1 MPANSYLIP
10 KIEAPFNTEV
20 TLPGSKSIALRQL
33 AISALCTGTTELHG
47 IPVCDD
53 TAAMLDCLSTLGC
66 SVLQQGTEVRLTGPM
81 DLTTDVELNAR
92 MSGASTRL
100 LLGLAALRTGTT
112 RIDGHE
118 SLRVRTNAPLLE
130 VLAQYGC
137 VVESPRGGL
146 PATIRGPMQ
155 PAATLEIDGSIS
167 SQYITALAIVAPH
180 LPTLQEIQITGNLVS
195 RPYLDITR
203 NEMAKRGVQL
213 DWAGPQ
219 TLSIGPQRYTTG
231 TIQVEGDATAA
242 SYFSALATLHGSTI
256 TLTNLRD
263 DSAQGDYGFCHLM
276 EKLGADVRC
285 DATGTRIRGPQQI
298 RTLPPQDLTAMPDAA
313 LTLIA
318 MAPMIPGDTEI
329 SGLSTLHHKE
339 CDRLECSARE
349 LAAMGV
355 NVETTADSIR
365 VAAAPLA
372 ALQAHQLSTYHD
384 HRMAM
389 AFSTVGSVT
398 GELTVDDKQ
407 VVDKTYPT
415 YWDAYEGLLR

>member
-1 MPANSYLIP
+1 
-10 KIEAPFNTEV
+10 
-20 TLPGSKSIALRQL
+20 
-33 AISALCTGTTELHG
+33 
-47 IPVCDD
+47 
-53 TAAMLDCLSTLGC
+53 
-66 SVLQQGTEVRLTGPM
+66 
-81 DLTTDVELNAR
+81 
-92 MSGASTRL
+92 
-100 LLGLAALRTGTT
+100 
-112 RIDGHE
+112 
-118 SLRVRTNAPLLE
+118 
-130 VLAQYGC
+130 
-137 VVESPRGGL
+137 
-146 PATIRGPMQ
+146 
-155 PAATLEIDGSIS
+155 
-167 SQYITALAIVAPH
+167 
-180 LPTLQEIQITGNLVS
+180 
-195 RPYLDITR
+195 
-203 NEMAKRGVQL
+203 
-213 DWAGPQ
+213 
-219 TLSIGPQRYTTG
+219 
-231 TIQVEGDATAA
+231 
-242 SYFSALATLHGSTI
+242 
-256 TLTNLRD
+256 
-263 DSAQGDYGFCHLM
+263 
-276 EKLGADVRC
+276 
-285 DATGTRIRGPQQI
+285 
-298 RTLPPQDLTAMPDAA
+298 MPDAA